1 MITCGLDE
9 NVHIYIYIYCCWIGC
24 GLKNQLNTL
33 VPVPSH
39 DLDFHRHMS
48 YFMLSP
54 PQPCTKI
61 KTKSAIC
68 FMLKIFRFILD
79 KNNRNMVFAYQIKN
93 ETFRRVQIGWFGI
106 RDGPIYNREFGKEKR
121 PIILI
126 NDFVYVSLLAF
137 QHFLSYIMAVVL
149 FEKLPTTAV
158 SQWQTLSYYFVLST
172 HKSGIV
178 LSLFS
183 YFIIKL

>member
-1 MITCGLDE
+1 MNMCM
-9 NVHIYIYIYCCWIGC
+9 YIYIYCCWIGC

-33 VPVPSH
+33 VPGPCH
-39 DLDFHRHMS
+39 DLDFHHHMS

-68 FMLKIFRFILD
+68 FMLKIFRFILG

-106 RDGPIYNREFGKEKR
+106 RDGPIYDREFGKEKR
-121 PIILI
+121 PIMLI
-126 NDFVYVSLLAF
+126 NDFVYVSLLEF
-137 QHFLSYIMAVVL
+137 QHFLSYIMAVSFIWKTNDHRSKSMTNFITL
-149 FEKLPTTAV
+149 FC
-158 SQWQTLSYYFVLST
+158 
-172 HKSGIV
+172 
-178 LSLFS
+178 
-183 YFIIKL
+183 IKYT